1 MSWNMP
7 EGISEN
13 DIPENEELAPNQI
26 EEIEYIEKSIEKF
39 KAFEKELQANCPV
52 GIKDIMEVIGDVMYC
67 DYKPEDYISEP
78 ITEDR
83 EPNEGEE

>member
-1 MSWNMP
+1 MTWNMP

-39 KAFEKELQANCPV
+39 KAFEKELQDNCPV

-67 DYKPEDYISEP
+67 DADINDCISAPEYPDIEP
-78 ITEDR
+78 S
-83 EPNEGEE
+83 